1 MQISIKHFCPVT
13 YGIIWLTHFIL
24 QIRYPADPNANPIIC
39 RVAFGR
45 PKEFGEAAARL
56 KSALTD
62 LVKEGPSIAE
72 GV

>member
-1 MQISIKHFCPVT
+1 MLTAGCQDDVLIVK
-13 YGIIWLTHFIL
+13 WLAHKRGVAVIPGSGCGMPGH
-24 QIRYPADPNANPIIC
+24 I

-45 PKEFGEAAARL
+45 PKEFGAAASRL

-62 LVKEGPSIAE
+62 LVREGPTIAD